1 MAHAVVVP
9 VVGGNPLSRQRPTA
23 MARHGNLSVN
33 YSDRIVQGGVR
44 FTPRCPERLG
54 LAVEDFALITGRA
67 SLGLVVRE
75 RGVALPLAADH
86 DVGDPQAVSSTAK
99 SAFRPGRRRPSRHN
113 PSARAGV
120 VAVIRTAAPSDSSE
134 GGAELTGRG
143 AEEALV
149 HCHGAAGDAGPSLHA
164 RGRFDDFHLERAK
177 PTQSWSTAK

>member
-67 SLGLVVRE
+67 SLGLVARE

-86 DVGDPQAVSSTAK
+86 DVGDPQAVIEH
-99 SAFRPGRRRPSRHN
+99 RQVGVQ
-113 PSARAGV
+113 AGSQ
-120 VAVIRTAAPSDSSE
+120 AP
-134 GGAELTGRG
+134 
-143 AEEALV
+143 
-149 HCHGAAGDAGPSLHA
+149 
-164 RGRFDDFHLERAK
+164 
-177 PTQSWSTAK
+177 